1 MQIANNKYNNT
12 QIDKHSK
19 IVVFGATGLVGS
31 AIVRKLIENGYTNIV
46 GTFNK
51 RKVLDFTTY
60 PLPLTPVDLTNQQSV
75 ENFFKT
81 HKPEY
86 VFLAAAK
93 VGGIVA
99 NNTYKADFIY
109 QNIMIAAN
117 VVHAA
122 YKYKTRK
129 LLNLGSS
136 CIYPKYAKQPMKE
149 EYLLTGSLE
158 PTNEPYAI
166 AKISAIKLCRY
177 FNEQY
182 GTNFMSV
189 MPTNL
194 YGPNDNFDLKTSHVM
209 PAILRK
215 MHLAKCL
222 EENDWDAIR
231 KDLNKTKVIIGNSL
245 LVIGEKSTKEDLL
258 KVLNYFGIKCTNTP
272 ATNNKVRIEV
282 WGSGNPFREFL
293 YSDDMADACI
303 FLMNNY
309 GASDIGE
316 FVNIGSGK
324 DLRIKELVEL
334 IKGIV
339 GFGGAIDWD
348 SSKPDGTPRKLL
360 DVDRMKKLGWV
371 YKTEL
376 EDGIKKYYDWYLSNL
391 KEVRKQ

>member
-194 YGPNDNFDLKTSHVM
+194 YGPNDNFDLETSHVM

-258 KVLNYFGIKCTNTP
+258 KILNYFGIKCTNTP

-293 YSDDMADACI
+293 YSDDTADACR
-303 FLMNNY
+303 
-309 GASDIGE
+309 SE
-316 FVNIGSGK
+316 ERRVGK
-324 DLRIKELVEL
+324 ECRSR
-334 IKGIV
+334 
-339 GFGGAIDWD
+339 W
-348 SSKPDGTPRKLL
+348 SP
-360 DVDRMKKLGWV
+360 
-371 YKTEL
+371 YH
-376 EDGIKKYYDWYLSNL
+376 
-391 KEVRKQ
+391 